1 MNRVGLHIRFAD
13 DIVGLLK
20 KALVLEIPFF
30 QFFLIQQYTGKYI
43 EVSEN
48 AQREFLALRHEHFKQ
63 LYIHGSYWLNG
74 GLGSRESY
82 TALKKELCISK
93 QLDATHF
100 ILHPGCAHKQA
111 PKQEGF
117 DNLVRFINYAMRIAP
132 DITIVLENSAHGKR
146 VIGGALEDFGQIL
159 SKINR
164 PENLKFCLDTAHA
177 HAFGYAL
184 STEQEQEAF
193 IQELAFYWGIDRLA
207 LMHLND
213 TSEELGSGIDRH
225 DIIGNGKIGLDALM
239 ALGNHRLLKNLPII
253 MEPPLLNDQE
263 EQFLVQRVRSF
274 LV

>member
-1 MNRVGLHIRFAD
+1 MNRLGLHIRFAQD
-13 DIVGLLK
+13 LIGLLK
-20 KALVLEIPFF
+20 KALFLEVPFF

-43 EVSEN
+43 EIDKIVQN
-48 AQREFLALRHEHFKQ
+48 QFLALRHEHFKQ

-74 GLGSRESY
+74 GLGTRESY
-82 TALKKELCISK
+82 RALKKELFLSK

-117 DNLVRFINYAMRIAP
+117 DNLIRFINYATKIAP

-146 VIGGALEDFGQIL
+146 VIGGDLEDFSQIVT
-159 SKINR
+159 KINK

-177 HAFGYAL
+177 HAFGYTF
-184 STEQEQEAF
+184 STQTEQEVF
-193 IQELAFYWGIDRLA
+193 IQQIITHWGIERLA

-225 DIIGNGKIGLDALM
+225 SIIGYGKIGLDALV
-239 ALGNHRLLKNLPII
+239 ALGNHALLRNVSII
-253 MEPPLLNDQE
+253 MEPPLLSDQE
-263 EQFLVQRVRSF
+263 EQLLVQRVRSY
-274 LV
+274 LL